1 MSKTKAITNDIVR
14 NTSTQRIIFR
24 ILLGSIIALSVV
36 YVYIIGSITFNVIA
50 RKSLDNTARVLG
62 SDISEKELTYLN
74 NINQVNKEYATTLG
88 FVDIKS
94 NIFATRS
101 ITHVAMR

>member
-1 MSKTKAITNDIVR
+1 MSKTKAITNDIVS
-14 NTSTQRIIFR
+14 NTNTQRIIFR
-24 ILLGSIIALSVV
+24 ILLGSIIALSIV
-36 YVYIIGSITFNVIA
+36 YVYMIGSITFNVVA
-50 RKSLDNTARVLG
+50 RKSLESTARVLG

-74 NINQVNKEYATTLG
+74 NINQVNKEYAATLG
-88 FVDIKS
+88 FVDTKS

>member
-1 MSKTKAITNDIVR
+1 MSKTKAITNNIVR
-14 NTSTQRIIFR
+14 NTNTQRIIFR
-24 ILLGSIIALSVV
+24 ILLGSIIALSII
-36 YVYIIGSITFNVIA
+36 YVYIIGSITFNVVA
-50 RKSLDNTARVLG
+50 RKSLENTARVLG

-74 NINQVNKEYATTLG
+74 NINQVNKEYAATLG